1 MADPILRQDDDR
13 AGPMTERRTDDP
25 AHFQGREFRAD
36 GPTVRE
42 GYKEASLSVT
52 GISDRAS
59 HG

>member
-1 MADPILRQDDDR
+1 ML
-13 AGPMTERRTDDP
+13 TERRTDDP

-42 GYKEASLSVT
+42 GYREASLSVT